1 MSSASRWKDATVLVT
16 GGTGFL
22 GRHLVGQLLAT
33 LDVHAVRIYSR
44 DEHKQHSLRQ
54 HGGIWSD
61 TAPGSRITYI
71 VGDVRDG
78 ARLTRACRGV
88 DILVHA
94 AALKRVEGSATHARE
109 LLKTNALG
117 TANVIDAAL
126 DNQVPYTLFVSSDKA
141 ALATNCYG
149 KTKAIAEDLIVEG
162 NGLSGG
168 KQRFSSVRYGNVLG
182 STGSVLSIWAHQLA
196 THQRLGVTD
205 PNMTRFW
212 YPVQDA
218 VAWIVASVDTM
229 QGGEIFCPKMQHG
242 LVYTL
247 LRAVYPDAPL
257 ELHETG
263 ERPGGEKYGET
274 LVGEDETR
282 HTTET
287 KSGYVVHP
295 QQPLWNLDYRTEG
308 KPLGRPVTSE
318 DEPLATVNELR
329 ALLVRAGLPVGS
341 AA

>member
-1 MSSASRWKDATVLVT
+1 MSRWKDATVLVT

-44 DEHKQHSLRQ
+44 DEHKQHALRQ

-168 KQRFSSVRYGNVLG
+168 RQRFSSVRYGNVLG
-182 STGSVLSIWAHQLA
+182 STGSVLSIWE
-196 THQRLGVTD
+196 HQRLTHQPLTVTSVQ
-205 PNMTRFW
+205 MTRFW

-218 VAWIVASVDTM
+218 VAWIVASVDAM
-229 QGGEIFCPKMQHG
+229 QGGEILCPKMLRG
-242 LVYTL
+242 YLMTL
-247 LRAVYPDAPL
+247 LQVLYPGEHPL
-257 ELHETG
+257 VQETE
-263 ERPGGEKYGET
+263 ERPGGEKYAET
-274 LVGEDETR
+274 LVGGDEVR

-287 KSGYVVHP
+287 PSGYIIHP
-295 QQPLWNLDYRTEG
+295 QQTPWNLNYSYMGAGE
-308 KPLGRPVTSE
+308 PLAGPVTSG
-318 DEPLATVNELR
+318 DEPLATTEQLR